1 MKPTQID
8 LNLFTVFDAI
18 YQSRGITAA
27 SKRLHLSQ
35 PAVSHALR
43 RLRELLGDPLF
54 ARKGNVMVPTTRARE
69 LAGTV
74 RTCLEHLERISER
87 RALFEPALA
96 NRRFRIA
103 ARQIH
108 EGSLLPRLFVRLKR
122 EAPDIAIETVRI
134 ERSTMAEDL
143 QSGELDLVIDV
154 ELPQLPGIRR
164 ELLGSEPLVVL
175 ARKNHPRVRGE
186 LDLATYFSLD
196 HILVT
201 GRRHGMGYED
211 AALSGAGLTRRIR
224 VRCQQ
229 HEAASELVSQSDMI
243 ATLPYSDAELVNRE
257 GKNQLL
263 PLPIATPALRAFLY
277 WHAEREL
284 DPANR
289 WLRRL
294 VRDSWPTAR
303 GRRTKSRRVAAHG
316 QRAAPEPATA
326 AASKR
331 RRVR

>member
-18 YQSRGITAA
+18 YQDGGITAA

-43 RLRELLGDPLF
+43 RLREVLGDPLF
-54 ARKGNVMVPTTRARE
+54 QRKGNVMIPTARARE

-74 RTCLEHLERISER
+74 RTCLEQLDRISER
-87 RALFEPALA
+87 SARFEPATA
-96 NRRFRIA
+96 SRRLRIA
-103 ARQIH
+103 LRQVH
-108 EGSLLPRLFVRLKR
+108 EVSLLPQLCAQLERD
-122 EAPDIAIETVRI
+122 APGVLVETVRV
-134 ERSTMAEDL
+134 ERSTMEEDL
-143 QSGELDLVIDV
+143 RSGELDLAIDV
-154 ELPQLPGIRR
+154 ELPHFARIRR
-164 ELLGSEPLVVL
+164 ELLGSERLVVL
-175 ARKNHPRVRGE
+175 AREGHPRVRGE

-211 AALSGAGLTRRIR
+211 AALGGAGFARRIR

-229 HEAASELVSQSDMI
+229 HEAASALVSQSDMI
-243 ATLPYSDAELVNRE
+243 ATLPYSDAALVNRE

-277 WHAEREL
+277 WHSEQEA
-284 DPANR
+284 DSAHR
-289 WLRRL
+289 WFRRV
-294 VRDSWPTAR
+294 VRDSWRTMRGHKKNRGTAAR
-303 GRRTKSRRVAAHG
+303 GGQSGAPESRR
-316 QRAAPEPATA
+316 RAT
-326 AASKR
+326 SR
-331 RRVR
+331 R